1 MKVLRF
7 CCLGAWPD
15 AVERKRD
22 ERTEKVPAPIGS
34 PVQAAPLSRHGGD
47 SSAGEIKTLFP
58 NSPFQLH
65 HYRFSLINLP
75 PSFVFSFL
83 PLFFFPFTHAR
94 EVTLFNLPT
103 SHSFCF

>member
-15 AVERKRD
+15 AIERKRD

-34 PVQAAPLSRHGGD
+34 PVRAAPLSRHGGD

-58 NSPFQLH
+58 IPLFSFIITASPLSIFRL
-65 HYRFSLINLP
+65 RSSSLFSL
-75 PSFVFSFL
+75 S
-83 PLFFFPFTHAR
+83 FFFPFTHAR